1 MTCDKKLNILILEL
15 DKELKG
21 QTVIEKNKITNNEI
35 QNKNKSKIREYE

>member
-1 MTCDKKLNILILEL
+1 MTCDKRLNILILEL

-35 QNKNKSKIREYE
+35 QNKNKNKIHEYE